1 MWERGFTW
9 RKSCL
14 SETIW
19 NLQRAGKVNPEVV
32 FNKSWR
38 GPMYEILKGAWS
50 SPGWLSVPSLC
61 RLTCGGLCSEH
72 KSLVCP
78 GSLGLA
84 VASAGAQP
92 HAQPRLWGQS
102 GACKGERASSPE
114 ENREAESQRQTHI
127 RLFWVNIQTR
137 RPESTSYQEYGES
150 GPARP

>member
-1 MWERGFTW
+1 MKFSKG
-9 RKSCL
+9 
-14 SETIW
+14 
-19 NLQRAGKVNPEVV
+19 PEA
-32 FNKSWR
+32 
-38 GPMYEILKGAWS
+38 PQ
-50 SPGWLSVPSLC
+50 GWLSVPSLC

-114 ENREAESQRQTHI
+114 ENREAESQR
-127 RLFWVNIQTR
+127 
-137 RPESTSYQEYGES
+137 
-150 GPARP
+150 